1 VVLDLHASDQTA
13 KSSIIEQY
21 ICRHLLL
28 PQMSIKCKL
37 MTKTHLTIH
46 PLIFEMDLI
55 NLIRYNI
62 QIN

>member
-1 VVLDLHASDQTA
+1 
-13 KSSIIEQY
+13 
-21 ICRHLLL
+21 
-28 PQMSIKCKL
+28 MSIKCKL